1 MGKIRLDK
9 FLADMGTGTRSQAKE
24 FIRRGQVT
32 VNGETVKK
40 PEIKVDPQKDQVSL
54 RERLLTY
61 QKHRYVML
69 YKPAGWVSATE
80 DARERTVLELLPQE
94 ARKGLFPVGRLDK
107 DTEGLLLLTDDG
119 LLAHRLLSPKKHVEK
134 TYCARVEGSL
144 GPEDVKAFSGGI
156 DIGDEKP
163 ALPAKLQ
170 ICGETDGI
178 CQVLIT
184 VSEGRY
190 HQVKRMVAARGGR
203 VIWLKRLSMGPL
215 TLDEGLAPGQYR
227 KLTQEEMRLL
237 GLDADGG

>member
-1 MGKIRLDK
+1 M
-9 FLADMGTGTRSQAKE
+9 
-24 FIRRGQVT
+24 
-32 VNGETVKK
+32 
-40 PEIKVDPQKDQVSL
+40 
-54 RERLLTY
+54 
-61 QKHRYVML
+61 
-69 YKPAGWVSATE
+69 
-80 DARERTVLELLPQE
+80 
-94 ARKGLFPVGRLDK
+94 GRLDK

-119 LLAHRLLSPKKHVEK
+119 PLAHRLLSPKKHVEK

-144 GPEDVKAFSGGI
+144 GPEDVKAFAAGL